1 MPLDRNYAAGLDQPA
16 IALDGIRHTYVP
28 RSGRAVLA
36 LKGVNLLIER
46 NEFVSIVGTSG
57 CGKSTLLRL
66 MAGLI
71 TPSAGTLSVLGAP
84 AGQHRRQVAL
94 VFQKPSLLPW
104 FNVLDNVLF
113 PLRHMGQTVTA
124 VEQAEAMELLA
135 LAGVAEFAQSR
146 PKELSGGMQQRVA
159 LCRALI
165 TNPTILLMDEPFAA
179 LDALTREELGTEL
192 LRLCTERPKTVVFV
206 THSIAEAVLL
216 SDRVLVMAAR
226 PGYIK
231 TEITVPLRRPRH
243 AEVMKEPAFQ
253 EISTRVR
260 EAIYQR

>member
-16 IALDGIRHTYVP
+16 IALDRIRHAYVT
-28 RSGRAVLA
+28 RSGAAVLA
-36 LKGVNLLIER
+36 LRDVSLLIER

-71 TPSAGTLSVLGAP
+71 RPSGGTLSVLGAP
-84 AGQHRRQVAL
+84 AGQYRRQVAL

-113 PLRHMGQTVTA
+113 PLRHMGQHVTV
-124 VEQAEAMELLA
+124 VETAEAMELLS
-135 LAGVAEFAQSR
+135 LAGVAEFAQLH

-165 TNPTILLMDEPFAA
+165 TNPNILLMDEPFAA

-216 SDRVLVMAAR
+216 SDRVLVMSAR

-231 TEITVPLRRPRH
+231 SEITVPLRRPRH
-243 AEVMKEPAFQ
+243 AEVMKEPTFQ
-253 EISTRVR
+253 EISNRVR
-260 EAIYQR
+260 ETIYQR